1 MHENCTA
8 FFIFQPSI
16 MHLPITMRLTFLLLL
31 LLFSHY
37 SLAQIEWASAVVGVS
52 SESVDAGLARPYGA
66 QQVLG
71 KPNKLPAH
79 GESPCAWRTA
89 VANNGKGEW
98 IKVSFNRLMSVQTIV
113 IAESWNPGAIAKI
126 KLYDEAGKEY
136 TVYQNPAPAPKKAHM
151 LVHHIPP
158 TPYKVAALKL
168 ELQTTAVPGFNQID
182 AIGISEN
189 KIQVSEDVGLN
200 RVNKLNDN
208 KIEPLGITVN
218 SEYDEIMPVIAS
230 DGQTLYFVRKNHPDN
245 IRNPFIPQLLNDD
258 IWFSVRKPDGTWD
271 VARHMAP
278 PLNNYSHNY
287 VCTALPD
294 NNTLLLANRY
304 LPEGRCIVGVSV
316 ARRKNTDEWEFPQAL
331 AINDFYNQSPYSEYF
346 MAANQQV
353 LLMAIQRNDSYGGR
367 DLYVSFRQENGTWSI
382 PRNLGAQV
390 NTAGNEITPVL
401 AADNRTLY
409 FASNGISGYGDMD
422 IYMTRRLD
430 DTWQNWSEPIN
441 LGPPINTEDWDASY
455 TIDAKGEYAYLVSYH
470 QGNKGSADLF
480 RLKLA
485 QEIRPERVLLIS
497 GRVFNAQTNA
507 PIAARIV
514 YTNLADNQLSGTANA
529 NPVTGAYQISLPL
542 KQSYGIRA
550 SAEGFFSLEERID
563 LSTDSMAAQPVI
575 RDLFLVPLEEGQ
587 AMRLNN
593 VSFEQGTATLLP
605 ESFTELRRL
614 ISLMNEYPAM
624 EIRLEGH
631 TDVEGNPMLNMQLSK
646 ERVQNIKQYLT
657 NEGIAEIRIKTEAFG
672 STRPLT
678 RSRDEASKKLNRRVE
693 FRILK
698 VK

>member
-1 MHENCTA
+1 
-8 FFIFQPSI
+8 
-16 MHLPITMRLTFLLLL
+16 MRLTVSLL
-31 LLFSHY
+31 LLFLFSSASH
-37 SLAQIEWASAVVGVS
+37 AQIEWASAVLEFS
-52 SESVDAGLARPYGA
+52 SESAEAGIAKPYGA

-89 VANNGKGEW
+89 TANNSKGEW
-98 IKVSFNRLMSVQTIV
+98 IKVTFNKLISAQTIV
-113 IAESWNPGAIAKI
+113 IAESWNPGAVAKI

-136 TVYQNPAPAPKKAHM
+136 TVYHNPAPKPIPQKAQM
-151 LVHHIPP
+151 LVLHIAP
-158 TPYKVAALKL
+158 TLYKVAALRL
-168 ELQTTAVPGFNQID
+168 ELQTAAVPGLNQID

-189 KIQVSEDVGLN
+189 KIQVGMDVGLN
-200 RVNKLNDN
+200 RSKTLNEN
-208 KIEPLGITVN
+208 RIESLGIAVN
-218 SEYDEIMPVIAS
+218 SQYDEIMPVIAP

-245 IRNPFIPQLLNDD
+245 VRNPLMPQLLNDD
-258 IWFSVRKPDGTWD
+258 IWFTVRKPDGTWEE
-271 VARHMAP
+271 ARHMPP

-294 NNTLLLANRY
+294 NNTLLLANHY

-316 ARRKNTDEWEFPQAL
+316 TRRKNNDEWEFPQAL
-331 AINDFYNQSPYSEYF
+331 AIGDFYNQSPYSEYS

-353 LLMAIQRNDSYGGR
+353 LLMAVQRNDTYGGR
-367 DLYVSFRQENGTWSI
+367 DLYVSFRQENGAWSV
-382 PRNLGAQV
+382 PLNLGAQV
-390 NTAGNEITPVL
+390 NTAGSEITPVL
-401 AADNRTLY
+401 AADNKTLY
-409 FASNGISGYGDMD
+409 FASNGISGYGEMD

-430 DTWQNWSEPIN
+430 ETWQNWSEPIN

-470 QGNKGSADLF
+470 QGIKGSADLF
-480 RLKLA
+480 RIKLA
-485 QEIRPERVLLIS
+485 QEVRPEQVLLAS
-497 GRVFNAQTNA
+497 GRVFNAPTNA
-507 PIAARIV
+507 PIAAHII
-514 YTNLADNQLSGTANA
+514 YTNPADDKLLGTANT

-550 SAEGFFSLEERID
+550 SAKGFFSLEERID
-563 LSTDSMAAQPVI
+563 LSVDSVDIQPIV

-587 AMRLNN
+587 SVRLNN
-593 VSFEQGTATLLP
+593 IFFEQGTATLLP
-605 ESFTELRRL
+605 DSFTELRRL
-614 ISLMNEYPAM
+614 IQLMNEYPLM

-646 ERVQNIKQYLT
+646 ERIQSIRQYLIK
-657 NEGIAEIRIKTEAFG
+657 EGIAENRIKTEAFG
-672 STRPLT
+672 STCPLT

-693 FRILK
+693 LRILK

>member
-1 MHENCTA
+1 
-8 FFIFQPSI
+8 
-16 MHLPITMRLTFLLLL
+16 MRLTVLLL
-31 LLFSHY
+31 LLFLFSFASH
-37 SLAQIEWASAVVGVS
+37 AQIEWASAVLEFSG
-52 SESVDAGLARPYGA
+52 ESAEAGIAKPYGA

-89 VANNGKGEW
+89 TANNNRGEW
-98 IKVSFNRLMSVQTIV
+98 IKVTFNKLISAQTIV
-113 IAESWNPGAIAKI
+113 IAESWNPGAVAKI

-136 TVYQNPAPAPKKAHM
+136 TVYHNPAPKPIPQKVQM
-151 LVHHIPP
+151 LVLHIAP
-158 TPYKVAALKL
+158 TPYKVAALRL
-168 ELQTTAVPGFNQID
+168 ELQTAAVPGFNQID

-189 KIQVSEDVGLN
+189 KIQVGMDVGLN
-200 RVNKLNDN
+200 RVKTLNEN
-208 KIEPLGITVN
+208 RIESLGMAVN
-218 SEYDEIMPVIAS
+218 SEYDEIMPVIAP

-245 IRNPFIPQLLNDD
+245 VRNPFIPQLLNDD
-258 IWFSVRKPDGTWD
+258 IWFTVRKPDGTWEE
-271 VARHMAP
+271 ARHMPA

-316 ARRKNTDEWEFPQAL
+316 TRRKNNDEWEFPQAL
-331 AINDFYNQSPYSEYF
+331 AIGDFYNQSPYSEYF

-353 LLMAIQRNDSYGGR
+353 LLMAVQRNDTYGGR
-367 DLYVSFRQENGTWSI
+367 DLYVSFRQENGAWSV
-382 PRNLGAQV
+382 PLNLGAQV
-390 NTAGNEITPVL
+390 NTAGSEITPVL
-401 AADNRTLY
+401 AADNKTLY
-409 FASNGISGYGDMD
+409 FASNGISGYGEMD

-430 DTWQNWSEPIN
+430 ETWQNWSEPVN

-470 QGNKGSADLF
+470 QGIKGSADLF

-485 QEIRPERVLLIS
+485 QEVRPEQVLLAS

-507 PIAARIV
+507 PIAAHIV
-514 YTNLADNQLSGTANA
+514 YTNPADDKLLGTANT

-550 SAEGFFSLEERID
+550 SAKGFFSLEERID
-563 LSTDSMAAQPVI
+563 LSADSAATQPIV

-587 AMRLNN
+587 AVRLNN
-593 VSFEQGTATLLP
+593 VFFEQGTATLLP
-605 ESFTELRRL
+605 DSFTELRRL
-614 ISLMNEYPAM
+614 IHLMNEYPLM

-646 ERVQNIKQYLT
+646 ERVQSIRQYLVK
-657 NEGIAEIRIKTEAFG
+657 EGIAENRITTEAFG

-678 RSRDEASKKLNRRVE
+678 RSRDEASKRLNRRVE

>member
-1 MHENCTA
+1 
-8 FFIFQPSI
+8 
-16 MHLPITMRLTFLLLL
+16 MRLTVLLL
-31 LLFSHY
+31 LLFLFSSPSH
-37 SLAQIEWASAVVGVS
+37 AQIEWASAVLEFSG
-52 SESVDAGLARPYGA
+52 ESVEAGIAKPYGA

-89 VANNGKGEW
+89 TANNNRGEW
-98 IKVSFNRLMSVQTIV
+98 IKVTFNKLISAQTIV
-113 IAESWNPGAIAKI
+113 IAESWNPGAVAKI

-136 TVYQNPAPAPKKAHM
+136 TVYHNPAPKPIPQKAQM
-151 LVHHIPP
+151 LVLHIAP
-158 TPYKVAALKL
+158 TPYKVAALRL
-168 ELQTTAVPGFNQID
+168 ELQTAAVPGFNQID

-189 KIQVSEDVGLN
+189 KIQVGIDVGLN
-200 RVNKLNDN
+200 RVKTLNEN
-208 KIEPLGITVN
+208 RIESLGMTVN
-218 SEYDEIMPVIAS
+218 SEYDEIMPVIAP

-258 IWFSVRKPDGTWD
+258 IWFTVRKPDGTWEE
-271 VARHMAP
+271 ARHMPA

-316 ARRKNTDEWEFPQAL
+316 TRRKNNDEWEFPQAL
-331 AINDFYNQSPYSEYF
+331 AIGDFYNQSPYSEYF

-353 LLMAIQRNDSYGGR
+353 LLMAVQRNDTYGGR
-367 DLYVSFRQENGTWSI
+367 DLYVSFRQENGAWSV
-382 PRNLGAQV
+382 PLNLGAQV
-390 NTAGNEITPVL
+390 NTAGSEITPVL
-401 AADNRTLY
+401 AADNKTLY
-409 FASNGISGYGDMD
+409 FASNGISGYGEMD

-430 DTWQNWSEPIN
+430 ETWQNWSEPVN

-470 QGNKGSADLF
+470 QGIKGSADLF

-485 QEIRPERVLLIS
+485 QEVRPEQVLLAS

-507 PIAARIV
+507 PIAAHIV
-514 YTNLADNQLSGTANA
+514 YTNPADDKLLGTANT

-550 SAEGFFSLEERID
+550 SAKGFFSLEERID
-563 LSTDSMAAQPVI
+563 LSADSAATQPIV

-587 AMRLNN
+587 AVRLNN
-593 VSFEQGTATLLP
+593 VFFEQGTATLLP
-605 ESFTELRRL
+605 DSFTELRRL
-614 ISLMNEYPAM
+614 IHLMNEYPLM

-646 ERVQNIKQYLT
+646 ERVQSIQQYLIK
-657 NEGIAEIRIKTEAFG
+657 EGIAENRITTEAFG

>member
-1 MHENCTA
+1 
-8 FFIFQPSI
+8 
-16 MHLPITMRLTFLLLL
+16 MRLTLLLL
-31 LLFSHY
+31 LLFLFSSASH
-37 SLAQIEWASAVVGVS
+37 AQIEWASAVLEFSG
-52 SESVDAGLARPYGA
+52 ESAEAGIAKPYGA

-89 VANNGKGEW
+89 TANNSRGEW
-98 IKVSFNRLMSVQTIV
+98 IKVTFNRRISVQTIV
-113 IAESWNPGAIAKI
+113 VAESWNPGAVAKI

-136 TVYQNPAPAPKKAHM
+136 TVYHNPTPKPIPQKAQM
-151 LVHHIPP
+151 LVHHIAP
-158 TPYKVAALKL
+158 TPYKVAALRL
-168 ELQTTAVPGFNQID
+168 ELQTAAVPGFNQID
-182 AIGISEN
+182 AIGIAEN
-189 KIQVSEDVGLN
+189 KIQVGMDVGLN
-200 RVNKLNDN
+200 RVKTPNENR
-208 KIEPLGITVN
+208 IESLGVAVN
-218 SEYDEIMPVIAS
+218 SEYDEIMPVIAP

-245 IRNPFIPQLLNDD
+245 IRNPFVPQLLNDD
-258 IWFSVRKPDGTWD
+258 IWFSVRKPDGAWEE
-271 VARHMAP
+271 ARHMAP

-316 ARRKNTDEWEFPQAL
+316 TRRKNNDEWEFPQAL
-331 AINDFYNQSPYSEYF
+331 AISDFYNQSPYSEYF

-353 LLMAIQRNDSYGGR
+353 LLMAVQRNDTYGGR
-367 DLYVSFRQENGTWSI
+367 DLYVSFKQENGAWSV
-382 PRNLGAQV
+382 PLNLGAQV
-390 NTAGNEITPVL
+390 NTAGSEITPVL
-401 AADNRTLY
+401 AADNKTLY
-409 FASNGISGYGDMD
+409 FASNGISGYGEMD

-430 DTWQNWSEPIN
+430 ETWQNWSEPVN

-470 QGNKGSADLF
+470 QGIKGSADLF

-485 QEIRPERVLLIS
+485 QEVRPEQVLLAS

-507 PIAARIV
+507 PIAAHIV
-514 YTNLADNQLSGTANA
+514 YTNPADDKLLGTANT

-550 SAEGFFSLEERID
+550 SANGFFSLEERID
-563 LSTDSMAAQPVI
+563 LSADSAATQPIV
-575 RDLFLVPLEEGQ
+575 RDLFLIPLEEGQ
-587 AMRLNN
+587 TIRLNN
-593 VSFEQGTATLLP
+593 VFFEQGTATLLP
-605 ESFTELRRL
+605 DSFTELRRL
-614 ISLMNEYPAM
+614 IHLMNEYPLM

-646 ERVQNIKQYLT
+646 ERVQSIRQYLIK
-657 NEGIAEIRIKTEAFG
+657 EGIAENRITTEAFG
-672 STRPLT
+672 STRPLS

>member
-1 MHENCTA
+1 MR
-8 FFIFQPSI
+8 
-16 MHLPITMRLTFLLLL
+16 ITVLLL
-31 LLFSHY
+31 LLFLFSSASH
-37 SLAQIEWASAVVGVS
+37 AQIEWASSVLEFS
-52 SESVDAGLARPYGA
+52 SESAEAGIAKPYSA

-89 VANNGKGEW
+89 TANNNRGEW
-98 IKVSFNRLMSVQTIV
+98 IKVTFNKLISAQTIV
-113 IAESWNPGAIAKI
+113 IAESWNPGAVAKI
-126 KLYDEAGKEY
+126 KLYDEAGKEH
-136 TVYQNPAPAPKKAHM
+136 TVYHNPTPKPIPQKAQM
-151 LVHHIPP
+151 LVLHIAP
-158 TPYKVAALKL
+158 TPYKVAALRL
-168 ELQTTAVPGFNQID
+168 ELQTAAVPGFNQID

-189 KIQVSEDVGLN
+189 KIQVGTDVGLKRVKTLNEN
-200 RVNKLNDN
+200 R
-208 KIEPLGITVN
+208 IESLGMAVN
-218 SEYDEIMPVIAS
+218 SEYDEIMPVIAP

-245 IRNPFIPQLLNDD
+245 VRNPFIPQLLNDD
-258 IWFSVRKPDGTWD
+258 IWFTVRKPDGTWEE
-271 VARHMAP
+271 ARHMPA

-316 ARRKNTDEWEFPQAL
+316 THRKNNDEWDFPQAL
-331 AINDFYNQSPYSEYF
+331 AIGDFYNQSPYSEYF

-353 LLMAIQRNDSYGGR
+353 LLMAVQRNDTYGGR
-367 DLYVSFRQENGTWSI
+367 DLYVSFRQENGAWSV
-382 PRNLGAQV
+382 PLNLGAQV
-390 NTAGNEITPVL
+390 NTAGSEITPVL
-401 AADNRTLY
+401 AADNKTLY
-409 FASNGISGYGDMD
+409 FASNGISGYGEMD

-430 DTWQNWSEPIN
+430 ETWQNWSEPVN

-470 QGNKGSADLF
+470 QGIKGSADLF

-485 QEIRPERVLLIS
+485 QEVRPEQVLLAS

-507 PIAARIV
+507 PIAAHIV
-514 YTNLADNQLSGTANA
+514 YTNPADDKLLGTANT

-550 SAEGFFSLEERID
+550 SAKGFFSLEERID
-563 LSTDSMAAQPVI
+563 LSADSATTQPIV

-587 AMRLNN
+587 AVRLNN
-593 VSFEQGTATLLP
+593 VFFEQGTATLLP
-605 ESFTELRRL
+605 DSFTELRRL
-614 ISLMNEYPAM
+614 IHLMNEYPLM
-624 EIRLEGH
+624 EICLEGH

-646 ERVQNIKQYLT
+646 ERVQSIRQHLIK
-657 NEGIAEIRIKTEAFG
+657 EGIAENRITTEAFG
-672 STRPLT
+672 SMRPLT